1 MTAVEEHGAG
11 GGVLST
17 CRRGWPPQTPPTPAW
32 LRAGFRL
39 HALPWPRGPARHP
52 HSLPSRDLG
61 GQSPRLPGPPL
72 HLSTRDS
79 ARLAAALRRRPAD
92 TAAKRGFHHGTCS
105 ALGGG
110 LNPAAVTSWPCPAR
124 HFTAPSL
131 RLHLRKRRGE
141 ATPLGTVTQITY
153 TVTCGDRYHDTETR
167 STVST
172 QTFACV
178 GKTTVRVGL
187 KLDKKGQRRVCKS
200 KRNEPVQDGGIKGSE
215 GLSGGRAAGS
225 GEQVAEKPKLGARE
239 CRTPAE
245 GPTVFHTRERGPL
258 RGELARRALE

>member
-1 MTAVEEHGAG
+1 MSEGLATADPSHPRLAQGWLPPACPSVAPGPRQAPSFSARSGSRGAEPTSAGAASASQHQGQRPAGGRAPQAPGGHGA
-11 GGVLST
+11 
-17 CRRGWPPQTPPTPAW
+17 R
-32 LRAGFRL
+32 
-39 HALPWPRGPARHP
+39 
-52 HSLPSRDLG
+52 
-61 GQSPRLPGPPL
+61 
-72 HLSTRDS
+72 
-79 ARLAAALRRRPAD
+79 

-200 KRNEPVQDGGIKGSE
+200 KRNEPVQDGSE
-215 GLSGGRAAGS
+215 GLSRGRAARS

-245 GPTVFHTRERGPL
+245 GPTMFHTRERGPL

>member
-1 MTAVEEHGAG
+1 M
-11 GGVLST
+11 LST
-17 CRRGWPPQTPPTPAW
+17 RRRGWPPQTLPAPAR

-52 HSLPSRDLG
+52 HSLPARDLG
-61 GQSPRLPGPPL
+61 GAEP
-72 HLSTRDS
+72 TS
-79 ARLAAALRRRPAD
+79 AGAASASQHQGQRPAGGRAPQAPGGHGAR
-92 TAAKRGFHHGTCS
+92 TAAKRGFHHGTRG

-110 LNPAAVTSWPCPAR
+110 LNPAAVTSWRCPAR

-178 GKTTVRVGL
+178 GKTTARVGL

-215 GLSGGRAAGS
+215 GLSRGRAAGS

>member
-1 MTAVEEHGAG
+1 M
-11 GGVLST
+11 
-17 CRRGWPPQTPPTPAW
+17 P
-32 LRAGFRL
+32 F
-39 HALPWPRGPARHP
+39 RGPGAP
-52 HSLPSRDLG
+52 PGTLILCPLGISG

-92 TAAKRGFHHGTCS
+92 TALARRPS
-105 ALGGG
+105 AAFTMGRAAPWAG

-178 GKTTVRVGL
+178 GKTTVGVGL

-215 GLSGGRAAGS
+215 GLSRGRATGS